1 MFKRKAKVI
10 TVSGGKGGTGK
21 TFVSVNL
28 AALLASTL
36 PVREIKNDVLSGN
49 RVLLIDADY
58 HLGNTHL
65 LLGIKQHNYLDKVID
80 RELDIKEFIS
90 HTDFGVDLLSFG
102 GDDKKISDADGKFN
116 DAVLGELKKLEE
128 LYDWIIVDTGAG
140 LNRTILN
147 QIVFADHALLVLNP
161 ESTSLLDTYKLI
173 KFIQLEKNR
182 PKSLNIVINKTE
194 SLEEAQKTYSTLE
207 NTKIKFGVKI
217 KTFMTGLVYLDKD
230 LFTQSLSRGI
240 PAVVLFPGS
249 HYEQSF
255 QQIADYVAKSNIV
268 KNIDSFF
275 EKLLIGSY

>member
-36 PVREIKNDVLSGN
+36 PAREIKTDVISGN

-65 LLGIKQHNYLDKVID
+65 LLGVKQHNYLDKIID

-90 HTDFGVDLLSFG
+90 ETDFGIDLLSFG
-102 GDDKKISDADGKFN
+102 GDDKKVSDADGKFN
-116 DAVLGELKKLEE
+116 DAVLVELKMLEE
-128 LYDWIIVDTGAG
+128 FYDWIIVDTGAG

-207 NTKIKFGVKI
+207 NTKMKFGVKI
-217 KTFMTGLVYLDKD
+217 KTFMAGIVYLDKG

-240 PAVVLFPGS
+240 PAVILFPGS

-255 QQIADYVAKSNIV
+255 QRIADYIAKSNIV
-268 KNIDSFF
+268 KNVDSFF
-275 EKLLIGSY
+275 ERLLIGSD